1 MTIKP
6 TKRDLLDA
14 NESVRGVSPQ
24 FVSDGKINE
33 GKIQS
38 IAEKPFREFYGTR
51 RYDTIFK
58 QAACLM
64 EGIIRLHPFPDGNK
78 RTALLTT
85 VVFLRVN
92 GYYLAIPLDTVRFL
106 VSIARDE
113 SRNEEEID
121 VLINRI
127 ATWLEERTA
136 SSKDK
141 YGAKEWKY
149 VSKPLL
155 MVLLLA
161 LTGVGCFYVGR
172 KFGKWMAVDMHPEY
186 KKSIPEILR
195 FVLALQ
201 FRPARDK

>member
-1 MTIKP
+1 MEHTP
-6 TKRDLLDA
+6 
-14 NESVRGVSPQ
+14 VRLWASKTRFLIADHVS
-24 FVSDGKINE
+24 
-33 GKIQS
+33 
-38 IAEKPFREFYGTR
+38 
-51 RYDTIFK
+51 
-58 QAACLM
+58 
-64 EGIIRLHPFPDGNK
+64 
-78 RTALLTT
+78 ALLTT

-92 GYYLAIPLDTVRFL
+92 GYYPAILLDTVRFL

>member
-1 MTIKP
+1 M
-6 TKRDLLDA
+6 
-14 NESVRGVSPQ
+14 
-24 FVSDGKINE
+24 
-33 GKIQS
+33 
-38 IAEKPFREFYGTR
+38 
-51 RYDTIFK
+51 
-58 QAACLM
+58 
-64 EGIIRLHPFPDGNK
+64 
-78 RTALLTT
+78 
-85 VVFLRVN
+85 
-92 GYYLAIPLDTVRFL
+92 
-106 VSIARDE
+106 
-113 SRNEEEID
+113 
-121 VLINRI
+121 
-127 ATWLEERTA
+127 EERTA